1 MQPHT
6 VLKRLDAISELSKQG
21 KRINGLLRMMASP
34 LLWEQAY
41 AEIASNK
48 GALTPGVTKE
58 TLDGF
63 SMERVE
69 RIIGQIMDGSY
80 RFTPVRRV
88 HIPKTNGETRP
99 LGIPTANDKLVQ
111 TVIKIIL
118 EHIYEPVFSSRSHAF
133 RKHGLVTPP

>member
-1 MQPHT
+1 
-6 VLKRLDAISELSKQG
+6 
-21 KRINGLLRMMASP
+21 MMASP
-34 LLWEQAY
+34 LLWEQVY
-41 AEIASNK
+41 SEIASNK

-99 LGIPTANDKLVQ
+99 LGIPTASDKLVQ
-111 TVIKIIL
+111 AVVKTLL
-118 EHIYEPVFSSRSHAF
+118 ENIYEPVFS
-133 RKHGLVTPP
+133 